1 MKKITL
7 TTNHSKVP
15 IIIGNNILNNFD
27 LSKYVAN
34 KDVLIISNITIS
46 KLYIRKTKGFFKV

>member
-7 TTNHSKVP
+7 TTNNGKVP
-15 IIIGNNILNNFD
+15 IIIGNNILNDFD

-34 KDVLIISNITIS
+34 KNVLIISNITIG
-46 KLYIRKTKGFFKV
+46 KI